1 MDVRLTDEQELWN
14 DTVARLAGELAM
26 TVPDD
31 AAADRDL
38 DARWSRVL
46 ELGVPALRSA
56 ELSGMT
62 HTGVETAL
70 AAEQFGRRLVALPL
84 LGEGIIAAELL
95 AAAGAEEALE
105 RVVNGELR
113 LAPAFDPTLARFAQV
128 GEPAVAWDAAG
139 ATHALLLEPT
149 VDGPTL
155 AAVPID
161 GTGVLGL
168 DITRRHAPIAATAA
182 ADDIG
187 ALGTSIELARWARVE
202 ALALTVLAADLVG
215 IMDGALDDAVSHVKE
230 RRQFGVPVGS
240 FQAVQHLAADAHVQ
254 VEGAR
259 SCVWYAAWAVDAAD
273 AREAKLAAH
282 TAKAYASRAGRDVVE
297 STIQMFGGVAITWEF
312 LSHVRARRAWT
323 DRRVLGDEVVHYAA
337 IAAARL
343 EAATAITRSE
353 AGVG

>member
-1 MDVRLTDEQELWN
+1 MDVRLTDEQQLWN
-14 DTVARLAGELAM
+14 DTIARLAGELAM

-31 AAADRDL
+31 AAVERDL

-70 AAEQFGRRLVALPL
+70 AAEQFGRHLVPLPL
-84 LGEGIIAAELL
+84 LGAGIIAAELL
-95 AAAGAEEALE
+95 AAAGADEALE
-105 RVVNGELR
+105 RLANGELR
-113 LAPAFDPTLARFAQV
+113 LAPAFDPTLARFAQL

-139 ATHALLLEPT
+139 ATHALLLDPT
-149 VDGPTL
+149 ADGPRL

-161 GTGVLGL
+161 GPGVLGL
-168 DITRRHAPIAATAA
+168 DITRRHAAIAASASPG
-182 ADDIG
+182 DVG
-187 ALGTSIELARWARVE
+187 ALGTAIDPARWTRVE

-215 IMDGALDDAVSHVKE
+215 IMDGALEDAVAHVKE
-230 RRQFGVPVGS
+230 RQQFGVAVGS
-240 FQAVQHLAADAHVQ
+240 FQAVQHLAADALVQ
-254 VEGAR
+254 LEGAR
-259 SCVWYAAWAVDAAD
+259 SCLWYAAWAVDAAD
-273 AREAKLAAH
+273 PREAMLAAH
-282 TAKAYASRAGRDVVE
+282 TAKAYASRAGREVVE
-297 STIQMFGGVAITWEF
+297 STIQMFGGVAITWEY

-337 IAAARL
+337 IAAAQL
-343 EAATAITRSE
+343 QAAGTGIDVE